1 MHTILRYSG
10 MHEILCV
17 PVISEYLILS
27 KSKNLTNKLL
37 KNIVKV
43 IWKKHLFTS
52 DSFVNPF
59 K

>member
-10 MHEILCV
+10 EHEILW
-17 PVISEYLILS
+17 VISEYLILS
-27 KSKNLTNKLL
+27 KSKNLTNKFL
-37 KNIVKV
+37 KNMVKV

>member
-10 MHEILCV
+10 EHEILSC
-17 PVISEYLILS
+17 VISEYLLLS
-27 KSKNLTNKLL
+27 KSKNLINKLL
-37 KNIVKV
+37 KNMVKV

>member
-1 MHTILRYSG
+1 MHTILRYAG
-10 MHEILCV
+10 KHEILC
-17 PVISEYLILS
+17 VISEYLILS
-27 KSKNLTNKLL
+27 KSKNLTNKLS
-37 KNIVKV
+37 KNMVKV

>member
-10 MHEILCV
+10 KHEILC
-17 PVISEYLILS
+17 VISEYLILS

-37 KNIVKV
+37 KNMVKV
-43 IWKKHLFTS
+43 TWKKHLFTS

>member
-10 MHEILCV
+10 KHEILW
-17 PVISEYLILS
+17 VISEYLILS

-37 KNIVKV
+37 KNMVKV

>member
-1 MHTILRYSG
+1 MHTIPRYSG
-10 MHEILCV
+10 KHEILW
-17 PVISEYLILS
+17 VISEYLILS

-37 KNIVKV
+37 KNMVKV